1 MYLVHYLEETLG
13 ITVVSLILLLV
24 VLISN
29 TLVVVVWLSPKMIT
43 PVSILLSLIAI
54 YDLITV
60 AFGGVFSLAEY
71 IAGRMLSVV
80 GCYFAKL
87 SLYFAFIFHSLSI
100 MSTIFL
106 AIQRCSVCVFP
117 FSGPRYCGMKST
129 KIFIIVSILIV
140 VIPNSFDLLFYSIDG
155 TETINEQNVTILKCT
170 VNTVLDIQTTGNV
183 LKVFFISRVI
193 GLNMLPEGVV
203 TFCMIVIVLTV
214 NRKKMVTGKSS
225 DQRQKTRTTIMLVL
239 IMTIFVIGE
248 FPTTVRL
255 FYVAFLPESKPW
267 IINETAFWFCNI
279 LVVTSYL
286 LNIWVYII
294 MSREFREKLKEQF
307 CRPKKAPTRSETPAL
322 VDIATVSTKVP

>member
-1 MYLVHYLEETLG
+1 M
-13 ITVVSLILLLV
+13 
-24 VLISN
+24 LISN
-29 TLVVVVWLSPKMIT
+29 TLVVVVWLSPKMRT
-43 PVSILLSLIAI
+43 PASILLSLIAI

-60 AFGGVFSLAEY
+60 AFGGVFSVAEY

-100 MSTIFL
+100 ISTTFL
-106 AIQRCSVCVFP
+106 AIQRCTVCVFP

-129 KIFIIVSILIV
+129 KIFIPVSILIV
-140 VIPNSFDLLFYSIDG
+140 VIAASFDLLFYSIDG

-170 VNTVLDIQTTGNV
+170 VNTVLT
-183 LKVFFISRVI
+183 VFSVSRVI

-203 TFCMIVIVLTV
+203 TFCMIMIVLTV
-214 NRKKMVTGKSS
+214 NRKKMVTGKSF
-225 DQRQKTRTTIMLVL
+225 DQRKKTRTTIMLVL

-255 FYVAFLPESKPW
+255 FYGAFLPESTPW
-267 IINETAFWFCNI
+267 IINEMAFWFCNI

-294 MSREFREKLKEQF
+294 MSSEFREKLKELF
-307 CRPKKAPTRSETPAL
+307 CCPKKATTRSETPGSL